1 MLVPGFQSWYNIKL
15 KSFPERR
22 NALPYLGWE
31 ARLEL
36 ELDDLG
42 LEALLGELMARLLQK
57 TAPQNKSEDC
67 TRSSP
72 NLQRS

>member
-1 MLVPGFQSWYNIKL
+1 MPGFQSWYNIKL
-15 KSFPERR
+15 KSFPELR

-42 LEALLGELMARLLQK
+42 LEALLGELMARLMQK
-57 TAPQNKSEDC
+57 TSAKKQREAC
-67 TRSSP
+67 THSSP